1 MHATSREL
9 LDGQEKIVQIEKSM
23 DKKETEIDAY
33 IDELKNQEKEMSDAL
48 ERLSV
53 FEADLSMMDVDKGV
67 VTVELPGAQISYE
80 FVRRLS

>member
-23 DKKETEIDAY
+23 DQKESEIDAY

-53 FEADLSMMDVDKGV
+53 FESDLSMMDVDKGV
-67 VTVELPGAQISYE
+67 VTVELPGVFI
-80 FVRRLS
+80 L